1 MSERCGSGIF
11 GLGAWGGP
19 TRVGP
24 LPEKVTRMQ
33 RLVLVAALATLS
45 AQVAAADGVRIT
57 GLTAPVPLD
66 NDFTSNLPDTLIS
79 AATLALAERARLVFT
94 PVAAESGHHNALT
107 VAGLGTLSEDRD
119 FGFRRGGRDQIVG
132 EFPAGRL
139 DGYLAFTSDF
149 GDRAVP
155 GSQSFGV
162 FVDGAPGEEFTP
174 FYLVY
179 DDTTGTDG
187 DYDDYIIRVDVETL
201 E

>member
-1 MSERCGSGIF
+1 MSERGGSGIL
-11 GLGAWGGP
+11 GAGAWGGP
-19 TRVGP
+19 VGP
-24 LPEKVTRMQ
+24 MPQKVSRMK
-33 RLVLVAALATLS
+33 RLMLVAALAALS
-45 AQVAAADGVRIT
+45 AQVAMADGVRIS
-57 GLTAPVPLD
+57 GLSAPIPLD
-66 NDFTSNLPDTLIS
+66 NDFTGNLPDTLIS

-139 DGYLAFTSDF
+139 DGYLVFTSDF

-162 FVDGAPGEEFTP
+162 FVDGDPGEEFTT

-187 DYDDYIIRVDVETL
+187 DFDDYIIRVDVEAL